1 MLRAGYGIFYN
12 RFTYDLLLNTNRY
25 NLDQQGQVQ
34 TIQSNPNGTPPDST
48 TEESP
53 ALPTFYRTQPG
64 LNAPATIETGTGIE
78 HQVNKSVSVSATY
91 LYSRGIHQLLSR
103 NIDAPL
109 PDGSRPALGLCPS
122 NPIGAAP
129 GTPCNIY
136 EYDSLAVFKENQIF
150 LNLNVAYGRKLTFT
164 GFYIYSKANS
174 DTGGPGYHPSNQY
187 DIMQD
192 YGRQFFDVR
201 NRVFAF
207 ANYSAPYGFRISPFL
222 SASSGAPF
230 NIQLSQ
236 DINGDSFFNDR
247 PVFASSASNPANVDT
262 TKYGNFDISTT
273 PPAGSKLIPINYGNG
288 PVQFAMNMRVAK
300 SFGVGPRVEEGKGA
314 IAGGVAA
321 GLEAAGAECR
331 GWGWAEPAAVLTAR
345 TTRVDRRYSITLSA
359 FAHNIFNVVNLAP
372 PNGTLGGP
380 PDGTTDSPFFGK
392 SNQLATGFFSH
403 GSAVRDFN
411 FQALFNF

>member
-1 MLRAGYGIFYN
+1 MRAGYGIFFN
-12 RFTYDLLLNTNRY
+12 RYTYDLLLNVDRY
-25 NLDQQGQVQ
+25 NLNQQGQVQ
-34 TIQSNPNGTPPDST
+34 TIQPNPNGTPPDST
-48 TEESP
+48 TQESL
-53 ALPTFYRTQPG
+53 ALPTYYRTQPG

-109 PDGSRPALGLCPS
+109 PNGSRPALDLCPI

-150 LNLNVAYGRKLTFT
+150 LNLNVGYGRRLTFT
-164 GFYIYSKANS
+164 GFYIYSKANG
-174 DTGGPGYHPSNQY
+174 DTGGTGYHPSNQY
-187 DIMQD
+187 NIMQD

-207 ANYSAPYGFRISPFL
+207 ANYSGPWGFRISPFL
-222 SASSGAPF
+222 SAWSGAPF
-230 NIQLSQ
+230 NVQLSQ
-236 DINGDSFFNDR
+236 DNNGDSFFNDR
-247 PVFASSASNPANVDT
+247 PVFATSASNPADVDA
-262 TKYGNFDISTT
+262 TKYGNFDISAT
-273 PPAGSKLIPINYGNG
+273 PPAGSRIIPVNYGNAS
-288 PVQFAMNMRVAK
+288 VQFAMNMRLAK
-300 SFGVGPRVEEGKGA
+300 TFGVGPRVEEGKGA
-314 IAGGVAA
+314 RAGGGGGGGGHMPGM
-321 GLEAAGAECR
+321 GLG
-331 GWGWAEPAAVLTAR
+331 GNGPNPHGQNI
-345 TTRVDRRYSITLSA
+345 RVDRRYSITLSA

-380 PDGTTDSPFFGK
+380 PNGTTDSPFFGK
-392 SNQLATGFFSH
+392 ATQLATGFFSH
-403 GSAVRDFN
+403 GSAVRDFA

>member
-1 MLRAGYGIFYN
+1 MPRC
-12 RFTYDLLLNTNRY
+12 
-25 NLDQQGQVQ
+25 
-34 TIQSNPNGTPPDST
+34 
-48 TEESP
+48 
-53 ALPTFYRTQPG
+53 PTVPSG
-64 LNAPATIETGTGIE
+64 
-78 HQVNKSVSVSATY
+78 
-91 LYSRGIHQLLSR
+91 
-103 NIDAPL
+103 
-109 PDGSRPALGLCPS
+109 LGLCPS

-236 DINGDSFFNDR
+236 DNQWGFVLQRSAGLRLLGFQSGQRGYDEVREFR
-247 PVFASSASNPANVDT
+247 HQRHSSSRLEADPHQLWEWPGSIRHEYAR
-262 TKYGNFDISTT
+262 GQELWRR
-273 PPAGSKLIPINYGNG
+273 PAGGRRQGS
-288 PVQFAMNMRVAK
+288 
-300 SFGVGPRVEEGKGA
+300 EGCR
-314 IAGGVAA
+314 GG
-321 GLEAAGAECR
+321 GGGR
-331 GWGWAEPAAVLTAR
+331 GGRGMPGWGWAEPGPTLAAR
-345 TTRVDRRYSITLSA
+345 TTAWI
-359 FAHNIFNVVNLAP
+359 VVTA
-372 PNGTLGGP
+372 
-380 PDGTTDSPFFGK
+380 SP
-392 SNQLATGFFSH
+392 
-403 GSAVRDFN
+403 
-411 FQALFNF
+411 